1 MCYLGAMSWLRWGL
15 LVIACATVACGDDGS
30 SSGSG
35 GAGGEGQGGSDVTCS
50 LGSAVPGMVT
60 TYPLSHGG
68 RDRSYNLF
76 VPSTF
81 DGSKALPLVLNFHGF
96 TSNASQQQVFSELNI
111 LAEQEG
117 FLVAYPE
124 GISSSF
130 NGGSVCCG
138 TAAAENVDDV
148 GFARA
153 IVADVAQIACVDP
166 KRTYSTGMSNG
177 GFMSHRLA
185 CEAAD
190 LIAAVAPVDGLL
202 GIPTESCNPS
212 RPVPII
218 HFYGTEDPLVD
229 YNFAQLTNDF
239 WVDKYACSDAAPEVT
254 FQNGVATCETW
265 KACQDGATVTMCTVE
280 GGGHC
285 WPGQTFCPPELG
297 SATTDISANE
307 EMWAFFRERTLE

>member
-1 MCYLGAMSWLRWGL
+1 MACRGWGL
-15 LVIACATVACGDDGS
+15 LAMACALVACGD
-30 SSGSG
+30 G
-35 GAGGEGQGGSDVTCS
+35 GAGGGGEGGEGEGGSGPSCEAN
-50 LGSAVPGMVT
+50 SAVPGMVT
-60 TYPLSHGG
+60 EVSLSHGG
-68 RDRSYNLF
+68 RDRSYRLF

-81 DGSKALPLVLNFHGF
+81 DGTQALPLVLNFHGF
-96 TSNASQQQVFSELNI
+96 TSNATQQQVFSELNI

-124 GISSSF
+124 GIDSSF

-153 IVADVAQIACVDP
+153 IVEDVAGKACVDP
-166 KRTYSTGMSNG
+166 KRVYSTGMSNG

-190 LIAAVAPVDGLL
+190 LVAAVAPVDGVL
-202 GIPTESCNPS
+202 GIPPESCNPS

-218 HFYGTEDPLVD
+218 HFYGTEDPAVD
-229 YNFAQLTNDF
+229 YSFAQLTNDF
-239 WVDKYACSDAAPEVT
+239 WIDKYACADAAPEVT
-254 FQNGVATCETW
+254 FQNGVARCDTW
-265 KACQDGATVTMCTVE
+265 DECQDGVTVTMCSVE

-285 WPGQTFCPPELG
+285 WPGQAFCPPEFG
-297 SATTDISANE
+297 NATTDISANE
-307 EMWAFFRERTLE
+307 QMWAFFRERTLE